1 MKFSIVFICS
11 KLAELAGSK
20 LNLLKKYVK
29 MGALPAPP
37 PTQEEAKER
46 PLGCRIISRILA
58 ILVNEVSKSVC
69 R

>member
-1 MKFSIVFICS
+1 MKFSIVSICL

-37 PTQEEAKER
+37 TQLKKLKRDLWDVE
-46 PLGCRIISRILA
+46 
-58 ILVNEVSKSVC
+58 
-69 R
+69 

>member
-1 MKFSIVFICS
+1 MKFSIVSICL

-37 PTQEEAKER
+37 TQEEAKER
-46 PLGCRIISRILA
+46 PLGCRIIFRILA